1 VSPNTYQQSLA
12 AVLAA
17 ARPLGMED
25 VALTEAAGRVLARDL
40 LAQCDDPPAPKSAM
54 DGYALRA
61 ADTQAARAEATVTLA
76 FTEVVGAGH
85 AARERVA
92 PGRAVRIMTGAL
104 LPEGADAVVKQE
116 DTVPAGSGRF
126 ALARPLTSGENVIPP
141 GVRMQSGERMLA
153 AGTVIGP
160 QAIGV
165 AASLGLARL
174 PVYRRPR
181 VALLALGD
189 ELIELGQPLRPG
201 AVHVSNLYA
210 LEALAARYG
219 AVTRRLGIVGD
230 DPDRVL
236 ALLQPCVADGMDA
249 CDVVLTLGG
258 SHRGDFDFVHT
269 VHERLGATLVFDRT
283 RINLGPSTRFAML
296 GGTLLFGLPG
306 TPGASWGAFEL
317 LVRPALW
324 KLGGRVRLE
333 HPLLHARLGTA
344 YGWRSGR
351 QGETFRHFAPVHLEF
366 PPGAAPL
373 AWPIR
378 GRHALETP
386 ASQVADGL
394 LCCPEDATSLP
405 AGAHMPVMW
414 LGEE

>member
-1 VSPNTYQQSLA
+1 MSSNTYEQSLA

-17 ARPLGMED
+17 ARPLGMEEA
-25 VALTEAAGRVLARDL
+25 ALTEAAGRVLARDL
-40 LAQCDDPPAPKSAM
+40 VAERDDPPAPKSAM

-61 ADTQAARAEATVTLA
+61 ADTRSAAPQTPVTLVFA
-76 FTEVVGAGH
+76 EVVGAGH
-85 AARERVA
+85 LARGRVG
-92 PGRAVRIMTGAL
+92 PGQAVRIMTGAL

-116 DTVPAGSGRF
+116 DTQPAGEGRI
-126 ALARPLTSGENVIPP
+126 ALARPLAPGENVIPP
-141 GVRMQSGERMLA
+141 GARMQAGERMLA
-153 AGTVIGP
+153 AGTVMGS

-210 LEALAARYG
+210 LEALAIRYG

-230 DPDRVL
+230 DPGRVL
-236 ALLQPCVADGMDA
+236 DLLRPCLEPGPGA

-269 VHERLGATLVFDRT
+269 VHERLGAVPVFERT
-283 RINLGPSTRFAML
+283 RVNLGPSTRFAML
-296 GGTLLFGLPG
+296 GDTLLFGLPG

-324 KLGGRVRLE
+324 KLAGRARME
-333 HPLLHARLGTA
+333 HPLLHARLGVSYAWRGGRHGQA
-344 YGWRSGR
+344 Y
-351 QGETFRHFAPVHLEF
+351 RHFAPVHLEF
-366 PPGAAPL
+366 PPGTPPL

-394 LCCPEDATSLP
+394 MCCPENATALEE
-405 AGAHMPVMW
+405 GVDVPVMW
-414 LGEE
+414 LER